1 MSDCSSTGRCMLVL
15 LSASYFHCRE
25 RSAKAYGAF
34 AYLTAELLVLIPMNI
49 VNVFVYCVT
58 LYYMAELTNAQG
70 AFGFFYFIL
79 LVVNFIGLFQC
90 QIVSNLASTTQ
101 AAMSYFPI
109 ALFFSVA
116 FAGFIV
122 YLPQFP
128 NWLSWGPDI
137 TFMRYAF
144 QALTLNEFVDNGDL
158 PDENYYIDNLGF
170 NDLTKGEC
178 VPILLVFLGAYWLIS
193 LLTMRFINWEQR

>member
-1 MSDCSSTGRCMLVL
+1 MCRLSSVL
-15 LSASYFHCRE
+15 TFFCRE

-34 AYLTAELLVLIPMNI
+34 SYLTAELLVLIPLNI
-49 VNVFVYCVT
+49 INVFVYCVT
-58 LYYMAELTNAQG
+58 LYYMAELTNAHN
-70 AFGFFYFIL
+70 AFGFFYLIL
-79 LVVNFIGLFQC
+79 LIVNFIGLFQC
-90 QIVSNLASTTQ
+90 WIVANLASTTQ

-122 YLPQFP
+122 YIPQFP

-144 QALTLNEFVDNGDL
+144 QALTLNEFVDNSDL
-158 PDENYYIDNLGF
+158 PDENYYVNNLGF
-170 NDLTKGEC
+170 EDLTKDEC
-178 VPILLVFLGAYWLIS
+178 VPILFAFLGAYWLLS
-193 LLTMRFINWEQR
+193 LVTLKFINWEQR